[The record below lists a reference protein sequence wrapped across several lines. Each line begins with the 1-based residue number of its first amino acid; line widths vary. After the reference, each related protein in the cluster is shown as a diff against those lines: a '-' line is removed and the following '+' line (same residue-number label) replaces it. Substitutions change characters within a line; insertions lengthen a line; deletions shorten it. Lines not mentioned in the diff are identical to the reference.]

1 MDCLLQGVEG
11 LIKARVYF
19 RGLER
24 PKQLELEEEFL
35 C

>member
-1 MDCLLQGVEG
+1 